1 MERFVRIVE
10 DDDGDGDF
18 PPSRSSLVPV
28 DDDDDVVV
36 AVSIINDGRDSS
48 SSSISFWVIIRSS
61 VMVISDVCSCLC
73 IVVLVSSLSPFLE
86 MRIFKEGTQQDLI
99 NTIRYDR
106 IGYDRGYDRIR

>member
-10 DDDGDGDF
+10 DGDGDGDGDF

-28 DDDDDVVV
+28 EEEEEDVVVAVAAV
-36 AVSIINDGRDSS
+36 AVSIINDGRDLS

-99 NTIRYDR
+99 NTIR
-106 IGYDRGYDRIR
+106 